1 MQIYA
6 IDVSKEHL
14 DIFSKSEDGKIFQK
28 RIKNSFNSICRLLS
42 ALEPKD
48 LICAE
53 FTGVYT
59 NLLRHLSAMYGIKIA
74 LASGFDIKHSLGNRK
89 GKSDKL
95 DAERIWEYAS
105 RFSDKLNF
113 VLPDSEMLQE
123 LKMLF
128 NLRNQ
133 LVKSLKTLHTSH
145 TMIKLN
151 PYLSIAENSIRA
163 QTEAFI
169 KGQIK
174 QTENQ
179 LFELI
184 ESKSEFSRNFAL
196 VTSITGIGKV
206 TALELIISTG
216 NFKRINSARK
226 AAAYA
231 GVCPYPNQSGNIA
244 KKSRIHF
251 RANKKLKSLLHICAK
266 TICIHN
272 KEFKLYRERK
282 MLEGKHFYLVMNNVS
297 NKLLRTVYA
306 VVDSQKPF
314 DPNLITIDP
323 RFR

>member
-14 DIFSKSEDGKIFQK
+14 DIFSRLEDEKIFQK
-28 RIKNSFNSICRLLS
+28 RIKNNFNSICKLLS
-42 ALEPKD
+42 ALETED
-48 LICAE
+48 FICAE

-59 NLLRHLSAMYGIKIA
+59 NLLWHLSAMYGIKIA

-113 VLPDSEMLQE
+113 VRPDDERMQE

-133 LVKSLKTLHTSH
+133 LVKSLKILHTSH
-145 TMIKLN
+145 TMSKLN
-151 PYLSIAENSIRA
+151 PYLSIAENRIRE
-163 QTEAFI
+163 QTGAFI
-169 KGQIK
+169 KEQIK
-174 QTENQ
+174 QTEDQ

-184 ESKSEFSRNFAL
+184 ESSEELSLNFEL

-282 MLEGKHFYLVMNNVS
+282 MMEGKHFYLVMNNVS

-306 VVDSQKPF
+306 VVDSRKPF
-314 DPNLITIDP
+314 DPNLITLDP
-323 RFR
+323 RNI